1 MARAWKDTVMNRIQR
16 CLSALTAL
24 AGALLA
30 VFISKPTPSAAV
42 DRPMP
47 NVLMPSGDFLDTGAA
62 AGHVQWRRGG

>member
-1 MARAWKDTVMNRIQR
+1 MNHIQR

-30 VFISKPTPSAAV
+30 VFIRQAGPSAAD
-42 DRPMP
+42 DRSMP
-47 NVLMPSGDFLDTGAA
+47 SVLMQSGDFLDTGAA